1 MAITYES
8 LPPDLAKWIAE
19 QHMFFVASAP
29 LSGEGLI
36 NCSPK
41 GTDSFRVLGPND
53 VAYADLTGSG
63 IETIAHLKEN
73 QRIVIMFCA
82 FNGAPRIV
90 RLWGQG
96 FAIERDHPEFDTLHA
111 RFHVHIAT
119 RAIIRVRVT
128 RVASSCGYG
137 VPRYEYVEER
147 DTLLR
152 SAESKGPEGIVEYR
166 KQKNE
171 SSLDGLPGLR

>member
-1 MAITYES
+1 MAITYDS
-8 LPPDLAKWIAE
+8 LPPELAKWIAE
-19 QHMFFVASAP
+19 QHVFFVATAP
-29 LSGEGLI
+29 LSAVGLI

-41 GTDSFRVLGPND
+41 GTDSFRVLGPNE

-73 QRIVIMFCA
+73 KRVVIMFCA
-82 FNGAPRIV
+82 LNGPPRIV
-90 RLWGQG
+90 RLWGEG
-96 FAIERDHPEFDTLHA
+96 FAIERGNAEFDSLHA
-111 RFHVHIAT
+111 NFHAHIAT

-137 VPRYEYVEER
+137 VPRYDYVEDR

-152 SAESKGPEGIVEYR
+152 SAESKGPDGIVEYR
-166 KQKNE
+166 KQKNM